1 MAEITNSEWVDH
13 EYEQMLYDLRRRVP
27 ERFVIT
33 HNDASMFVEELLF
46 AAHRLDLRIITDEDG
61 IEVAY
66 ATDDPAKVAAYKSM
80 VDFMG
85 WQVFDSLDCS
95 FVEANPDE

>member
-13 EYEQMLYDLRRRVP
+13 EYDKMLYDLRRFVP

-33 HNDASMFVEELLF
+33 HFDASMFVEELLF
-46 AAHRLDLRIITDEDG
+46 AAYRLDLRIITDEDG

-80 VDFMG
+80 VGMG
-85 WQVFDSLDCS
+85 WQVFDSLDGS
-95 FVEANPDE
+95 FVEADQIG

>member
-1 MAEITNSEWVDH
+1 VAEITNSEWVDH

-33 HNDASMFVEELLF
+33 HNDASMFVEDLLV
-46 AAHRLDLRIITDEDG
+46 AAYHLELRIITDEDG
-61 IEVAY
+61 VEVAY
-66 ATDDPAKVAAYKSM
+66 ATDDPAKVEAYKSM
-80 VDFMG
+80 VAETC
-85 WQVFDSLDCS
+85 WQVFDSLNCS